1 MNNGQINL
9 GYGKTVAGGEMV
21 AVISP
26 SSLPVQRLI
35 ADAEARC
42 QLVDYTHGRSP
53 RAVVILVTGAVIL
66 SAFQP
71 ETIGSHENRV
81 RNRL

>member
-9 GYGKTVAGGEMV
+9 GYGNTVADGEMV

-26 SSLPVQRLI
+26 GSLPVQRLI
-35 ADAEARC
+35 ADAEAKS
-42 QLVDYTHGRSP
+42 QLVDYTQGRSP
-53 RAVVILVTGAVIL
+53 RAVVILVTGAIIL

-71 ETIGSHENRV
+71 ETIGSHENKV
-81 RNRL
+81 RNQL